1 MVFGPLKIRI
11 YGDPCLRA
19 KSKPVKEVGA
29 VERML
34 IAAMLETLTAYKG
47 VGLAA
52 PQVGINEQIF
62 VVNTGKESFA
72 VINPKIIKF
81 AGSEVMQ
88 EGCLSIP
95 QELVNVKRPKS
106 VEHEIME
113 EGCLSIPHVLVDI
126 RRPKTVWVEFTDGE
140 NRHIQAELNGLVA
153 RVFQHEYDHLQGK
166 LILDYLPAKERQ
178 KLVSQMKDGSY
189 PAKVLSEDDDYK
201 RKI

>member
-1 MVFGPLKIRI
+1 MVFGVLKIRL

-34 IAAMLETLTAYKG
+34 IAAMFETVNACKG

-62 VVNTGKESFA
+62 VVNTEKEVFA
-72 VINPKIIKF
+72 VINPKILKGI
-81 AGSEVMQ
+81 GSEVMQ
-88 EGCLSIP
+88 EGCLSVP
-95 QELVNVKRPKS
+95 SQEVL
-106 VEHEIME
+106 E
-113 EGCLSIPHVLVDI
+113 EGCLSVPHVLVDI
-126 RRPKTVWVEFTDGE
+126 QRPKIVWVEFTDGE
-140 NRHIQAELNGLVA
+140 NRHVQAKLSGLVA

-178 KLVSQMKDGSY
+178 KVLAQMKDGSY
-189 PAKVLSEDDDYK
+189 KGGGKDDNAP
-201 RKI
+201 ILV

>member
-1 MVFGPLKIRI
+1 MEFGPLKIRL

-19 KSKPVKEVGA
+19 KSKPVKQVGP

-34 IAAMLETLTAYKG
+34 IAAMFETVNVNKG

-62 VVNTGKESFA
+62 VVNTGKEILT
-72 VINPKIIKF
+72 VVNPKILKSM
-81 AGSEVMQ
+81 GSEVMQ

-95 QELVNVKRPKS
+95 CAPDDVKRPKTS
-106 VEHEIME
+106 DYAVME
-113 EGCLSIPHVLVDI
+113 EGCLSIPHLLVDV

-140 NRHIQAELNGLVA
+140 NRRLQAQLNGLVA

-166 LILDYLPAKERQ
+166 LILDYLPPKDRVRV
-178 KLVSQMKDGSY
+178 VSQIKNGSY
-189 PAKVLSEDDDYK
+189 TGKVLGNDDGNTS
-201 RKI
+201 KI